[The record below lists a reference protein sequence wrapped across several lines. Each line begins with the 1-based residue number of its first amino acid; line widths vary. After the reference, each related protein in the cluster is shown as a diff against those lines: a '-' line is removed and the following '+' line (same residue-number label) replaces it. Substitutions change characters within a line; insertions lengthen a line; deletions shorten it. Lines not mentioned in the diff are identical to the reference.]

1 MWWVL
6 LRGGLVGGF
15 RGLLGVVLAVLSAFA
30 GTLAFR
36 VSVPAVA
43 FYVRFVLE
51 SSVFGV
57 GLLTTAFFGA
67 RALSSVWSGRLFD
80 RLGGRLLYVS
90 SAAFVCNAGVTLL
103 YCAASTLPEVLAVKA
118 AQGVLNGL
126 AWVPMQAALGA
137 AAPEGVRG
145 RAYSAYFIAGS
156 VGGMVGNAAYAALA
170 SAPLAAPITLSAAAF
185 TASSA
190 MAAAL
195 GRELEVAGLRLKPRR
210 RGGGGA
216 VGRGA
221 AARGAS
227 LPLLIAASASPALLA
242 SVVRGSLIY
251 VYMSS
256 AYGLSK
262 AAAAAFV
269 AAASTASLPASYFI
283 SWAADRFGGRAA
295 LTSSLA
301 ACVAGAA
308 LLGFRDPAAGI
319 AGLALAYVG
328 LAGAVPVI
336 RRVASLMAGGGAAL
350 GAVNAAANL
359 GNVCGAAIAG
369 YVSTVVPPA
378 LPYEPVALLMAL
390 PAGSVAACL
399 ALRGRHP

>member
-1 MWWVL
+1 M
-6 LRGGLVGGF
+6 GGVVIGF
-15 RGLLGVVLAVLSAFA
+15 RRLFGVVLAVLSAFA

-67 RALSSVWSGRLFD
+67 RALASVWSGRLFD

-103 YCAASTLPEVLAVKA
+103 YCAASTLPAVLAVKA
-118 AQGVLNGL
+118 VQGVLNGV
-126 AWVPMQAALGA
+126 AWVPMQVALGA
-137 AAPEGVRG
+137 TAPERVRG

-156 VGGMVGNAAYAALA
+156 MGGMAGNAVYAASA
-170 SAPLAAPITLSAAAF
+170 SAPLATLVVISAVAF

-195 GRELEVAGLRLKPRR
+195 ARVLEGSGLRLGGSHGGRSPSATPLRGCRSRR
-210 RGGGGA
+210 
-216 VGRGA
+216 V
-221 AARGAS
+221 S
-227 LPLLIAASASPALLA
+227 LPLLTVASASPALIA

-251 VYMSS
+251 VYLSS
-256 AYGLSK
+256 TYCLSK
-262 AAAAAFV
+262 ADAAAYV
-269 AAASTASLPASYFI
+269 ATTSLASLPASYLI
-283 SWAADRFGGRAA
+283 SWASDRLGSRAVLA
-295 LTSSLA
+295 SSLS
-301 ACVAGAA
+301 ACFTGAA
-308 LLGFRDPAAGI
+308 LLGIKYLPAGV

-328 LAGAVPVI
+328 LAGTVPVI
-336 RRVASLMAGGGAAL
+336 RRVASLMTKGGAAL

-359 GNVCGAAIAG
+359 GNVCGSAIAG
-369 YVSTVVPPA
+369 YLSTA
-378 LPYEPVALLMAL
+378 LQTASQAYDPVMLLIAV
-390 PAGSVAACL
+390 PAGCTAAYL
-399 ALRGRHP
+399 ALSRRQT